1 MEEGKASPA
10 AEPWRRP
17 SQPLSG
23 AGPATPRRGR
33 KGHWTPDAV
42 FLGAHIKPQ
51 LRAMLTA
58 MAVDDPHAAGLKK
71 DELIALAVAQAA
83 ERR

>member
-1 MEEGKASPA
+1 
-10 AEPWRRP
+10 
-17 SQPLSG
+17 
-23 AGPATPRRGR
+23 
-33 KGHWTPDAV
+33 V